1 MQKFLLV
8 LNMNLVW
15 PKNHSK
21 FFITGPIHHLSHSF
35 NLHYVLVSV
44 FIISHPISKN
54 KAARLATLGTW
65 RMLTL
70 GAEFSSWAQTSEPNE
85 KQRNRRAAFT
95 ELSSK
100 DNLYEES
107 QTARDDQSTAK
118 PSKYDTV
125 IELERPNDLRN
136 TDIISA
142 HEMFQEQ
149 VTPWE
154 ER

>member
-1 MQKFLLV
+1 M
-8 LNMNLVW
+8 W

-21 FFITGPIHHLSHSF
+21 FFITGPIHHLSYSF
-35 NLHYVLVSV
+35 NLYNVSVSV

-54 KAARLATLGTW
+54 KAARLATLRTW

-70 GAEFSSWAQTSEPNE
+70 GAEFSSWAQTSEPND
-85 KQRNRRAAFT
+85 KRNRRAAFT

-107 QTARDDQSTAK
+107 QTARDDQDTAK
-118 PSKYDTV
+118 PSKYNTV
-125 IELERPNDLRN
+125 IELERPSDLKN